1 MKTVYFVA
9 ILLVT
14 ALAVE
19 KTKIKKD
26 FLGPHKTAKATK
38 TFIASGQRVVGEW
51 GTVYFHTEWQE
62 FRFENSYKNPVVV
75 LGPPSGAVGDA

>member
-38 TFIASGQRVVGEW
+38 TFIASG
-51 GTVYFHTEWQE
+51 
-62 FRFENSYKNPVVV
+62 
-75 LGPPSGAVGDA
+75 